1 VLEESAAM
9 VPKGTPESTPR
20 AIPPFD
26 LRDAIRACLPDVDQ
40 DIAVLHV
47 SLLHLGRIVESSI
60 QTMLVPD
67 GLEISE
73 HSVLTALWFA
83 GPPHTMSP
91 TQLSQVILQTTSGMS
106 KTLRRIEELGLIER
120 AANPADGRSRL
131 VVLTTKGRELAE
143 HHVRRLVDQW
153 GAQLQAVGSSELREI
168 TKAVWTLLVQM
179 DPVFEISADESSA

>member
-1 VLEESAAM
+1 MLEEPAAM
-9 VPKGTPESTPR
+9 VPNGTPESTPR
-20 AIPPFD
+20 TTPPFD
-26 LRDAIRACLPDVDQ
+26 LRDAIRSCLPDVDQ
-40 DIAVLHV
+40 DVAVLHV

-60 QTMLVPD
+60 QTMLLRD

-83 GPPHTMSP
+83 GSPHTMSP

-106 KTLRRIEELGLIER
+106 KTLRRIEGLGLIER

-143 HHVRRLVDQW
+143 RQVRQLVDQW
-153 GAQLQAVGSSELREI
+153 GAQLQAVGPSELREI

-179 DPVFEISADESSA
+179 DPVFEISAAESSA